1 MRRALPV
8 TPHDGIVAA
17 RHQHT
22 VQREVVGPPP
32 YGGRVLR
39 IGAHVREA
47 DLPGEAAAR
56 GADLVQ
62 TFFGDPQGW
71 KAPVV
76 PDSVAGLGDVD
87 LYVHAPY
94 IVNVASSNN
103 RIRIPSRKIL
113 SQHADAAAA
122 AGAKGLIVHGGHVT
136 KSDDPAVGIDNW
148 VKTFERMTCP
158 LPVLV
163 ENTAGGDFA
172 MARRFDALARLWDA
186 IGGFDGVGFC
196 LDTCHAHAGGEELLD
211 VVERAKAITG
221 RIDLVHCNDSRDAF
235 GSGADRHA
243 NLGDGQIEPDLIL
256 AVVQAAGAP
265 VVCETPGGADGQRAD
280 IAWLREH
287 LPA

>member
-1 MRRALPV
+1 MLP
-8 TPHDGIVAA
+8 PPPAPSSP
-17 RHQHT
+17 
-22 VQREVVGPPP
+22 VGRPP
-32 YGGRVLR
+32 YGVQVLR
-39 IGAHVREA
+39 IGAHVRET
-47 DLPGEAAAR
+47 DLLGEATAR
-56 GADLVQ
+56 EADLVQ

-76 PDSVAGLGDVD
+76 PESVVDLAGAGVD

-94 IVNVASSNN
+94 IVNVASPNN
-103 RIRIPSRKIL
+103 KIRIPSRKIL
-113 SQHADAAAA
+113 ANHAAAASA

-136 KSDDPAVGIDNW
+136 RGDDPAVGVENW
-148 VKTFERMTCP
+148 VKTFERMACP

-172 MARRFDALARLWDA
+172 MARRFDALARLWEG
-186 IGGFDGVGFC
+186 IGGFEGVGFC
-196 LDTCHAHAGGEELLD
+196 LDTCHAHAGGEDLLD

-221 RIDLVHCNDSRDAF
+221 RIDLVHCNDSRDGF

-243 NLGDGQIEPDLIL
+243 NLGDGQIDPDLIV

-265 VVCETPGGADGQRAD
+265 VVVETPGGVEGTAAD
-280 IAWLREH
+280 IAWLRER